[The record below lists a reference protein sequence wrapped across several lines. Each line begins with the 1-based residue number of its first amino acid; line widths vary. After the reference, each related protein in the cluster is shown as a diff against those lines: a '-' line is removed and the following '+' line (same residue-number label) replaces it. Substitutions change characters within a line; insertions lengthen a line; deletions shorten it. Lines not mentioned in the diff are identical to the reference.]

1 MTEGRIVKPL
11 AVFIVVVVV
20 LLGGIVLLA
29 LADPSSSGPPDGQS
43 IDGQSPPQYQPG
55 AVDMASDPEDGEIQ
69 IDTDVSEKRILID
82 TGHDN
87 QLSKPSLEPMTEA
100 VFDSGHTIEY
110 GSLGVS
116 DAEDSLGQYDGI
128 LIIQPLTSYSPDER
142 DALQEYTE
150 SGGRVAVLAEPS
162 QARVSSGPEQTSTTV
177 SFGANTLTQRYGI
190 RVGAEQPYNIDDDSN
205 DNNFKSIYASPSDG
219 GELTTGVET
228 ITLDTAGYAAIT
240 ADTDTETTFTAA
252 AGTRTLETRRTGT
265 YPVVVRND
273 NMVFVAD
280 STFITTSEVYDADNE
295 VFVSNLIEFLL
306 NGDVSD

>member
-11 AVFIVVVVV
+11 AVFIVVIVV
-20 LLGGIVLLA
+20 LLSGIALLA
-29 LADPSSSGPPDGQS
+29 LADPGSSGPPDGQS

-55 AVDMASDPEDGEIQ
+55 AVNVASDPEDGEIQ
-69 IDTDVSEKRILID
+69 IDTGVSGRRILID

-87 QLSKPSLEPMTEA
+87 QVSKPPLEPMTEA
-100 VFDSGHTIEY
+100 VFESGHTIEY
-110 GSLGVS
+110 GSFGGNES
-116 DAEDSLGQYDGI
+116 EDSLGQYDGVF
-128 LIIQPLTSYSPDER
+128 IIQPLTSYSPDER

-150 SGGRVAVLAEPS
+150 NGGRVVFLAEPS
-162 QARVSSGPEQTSTTV
+162 QARVSSSPAQTNTTV
-177 SFGANTLTQRYGI
+177 SFGADTLTQRYGVG
-190 RVGAEQPYNIDDDSN
+190 VGAEQLYNIDDDSN
-205 DNNFKSIYASPSDG
+205 DNNFKSIYASPSDD

-240 ADTDTETTFTAA
+240 ADNDVETTFTAA
-252 AGTRTLETRRTGT
+252 AGTRTLDTRRTGT
-265 YPVVVRND
+265 YPIAVRND

-280 STFITTSEVYDADNE
+280 STFITRSEVYDADNE